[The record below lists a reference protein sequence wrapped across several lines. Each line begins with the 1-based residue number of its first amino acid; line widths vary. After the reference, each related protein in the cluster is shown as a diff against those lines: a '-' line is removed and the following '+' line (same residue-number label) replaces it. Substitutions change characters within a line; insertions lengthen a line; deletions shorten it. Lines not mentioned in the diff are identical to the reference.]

1 VLQQMKK
8 YAAWVQKRRQKA
20 ELLLTKVN
28 TLLNRKSELYSTF
41 YYFKGKKNDIGRIG
55 FTQEGLII

>member
-1 VLQQMKK
+1 MKK

-20 ELLLTKVN
+20 EVLLTKVN

-41 YYFKGKKNDIGRIG
+41 YYFKGKKNDIGKMYLLRKN
-55 FTQEGLII
+55 